1 MTNTGLVERVDAPVS
16 LSTQLSALR
25 PQLLRYAMQKT
36 HNPSIAEDLVQ
47 ETMLA
52 VLESP
57 TRYAGLSTLS
67 TYVIGI
73 LKFKLVD
80 HFRYESRFF
89 KGSGGTDVDGICYE
103 SDQYLEQMLS
113 DGENDQSN
121 CLHDPEALLEQKR
134 TMHHLER
141 ALQKLP
147 ERSARAL
154 TLFDCLGYES
164 DEICEELS
172 LTRNNLMV
180 IIHRARNLIR
190 QNMPRPCYAYS

>member
-1 MTNTGLVERVDAPVS
+1 MNTDIVETADKQSP
-16 LSTQLSALR
+16 LTTQLSTLR
-25 PQLLRYAMQKT
+25 PQLLRFAIQKT
-36 HNPSIAEDLVQ
+36 QDLATAEDLVQ

-67 TYVIGI
+67 TYVTSI
-73 LKFKLVD
+73 LKFKLID

-89 KGSGGTDVDGICYE
+89 KASDKNDDDGAAQEANIF
-103 SDQYLEQMLS
+103 LEKLLS
-113 DGENDQSN
+113 DSEREHIN
-121 CLHDPEALLEQKR
+121 CLHDPEAVLEQKR
-134 TMHHLER
+134 SMRHLER

-154 TLFDCLGYES
+154 TLFDYLGYET

-180 IIHRARNLIR
+180 IIHRARLVIR
-190 QNMPRPCYAYS
+190 QNMPRPCCAYS